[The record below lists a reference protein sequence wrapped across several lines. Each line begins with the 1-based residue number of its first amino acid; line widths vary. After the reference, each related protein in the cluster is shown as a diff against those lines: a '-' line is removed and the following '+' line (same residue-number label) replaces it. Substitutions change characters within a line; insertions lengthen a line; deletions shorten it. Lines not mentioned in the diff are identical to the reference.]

1 MGVKGSSL
9 NLLILVI
16 LDWNIVME
24 EEGQEEEEGNCVS
37 DLQTILDELSIAL
50 IKMEGME
57 EDQEEEA

>member
-24 EEGQEEEEGNCVS
+24 EEGQEEEEGNCVL